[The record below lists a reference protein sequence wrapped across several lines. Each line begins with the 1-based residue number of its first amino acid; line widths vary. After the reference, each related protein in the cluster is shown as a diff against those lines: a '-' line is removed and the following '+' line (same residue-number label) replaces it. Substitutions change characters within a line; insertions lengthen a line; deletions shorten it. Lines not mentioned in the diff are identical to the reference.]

1 MGIGYS
7 GGLELLSRE
16 SQVGVILLRIISHRG
31 NISGPGKRENHPEQ
45 IDLCIESGYECEV
58 DLWLKD
64 DTLLLGHDFGEYP
77 INLKWLR
84 DRENSLWVHCKN
96 GDALTYLNESNN
108 HKINFFWHESDRYT
122 LTSSNN
128 VWVYPGRQLFPGS
141 VAVLPELWLNE
152 DRSSEISRC
161 FAICTDYPEKYKKV
175 FEDFNP

>member
-1 MGIGYS
+1 MGVRYS

-16 SQVGVILLRIISHRG
+16 SQVGVIPLRIISHRG
-31 NISGPGKRENHPEQ
+31 NLSGPGQRENHPEQ
-45 IDLCIESGYECEV
+45 IDSCIESGFDCEI
-58 DLWLKD
+58 DLWVKG
-64 DTLLLGHDFGEYP
+64 DTLLLGHDFGEYL

-108 HKINFFWHESDRYT
+108 HKINFFWHEGDKYT

-128 VWVYPGRQLFPGS
+128 VWVYPGRKLFPGN

-152 DRSSEISRC
+152 DRSSEIARC
-161 FAICTDYPEKYKKV
+161 FAICTDYPEKFKQ
-175 FEDFNP
+175 DFNPSN